1 MKKRINQ
8 MEPWFGE
15 EEREAVNA
23 YLSAGGWLTDFRKTR
38 DFEKAICE
46 YTGVPYCAVVPNGTI
61 ALQIALMALG
71 IGRGDKVIVPD
82 FTMAASPYAVTLAG
96 AEVVLVDV
104 DRETMTINEEKIR
117 PYIKDIKAIMPVSIN
132 GRGYGLDGIC
142 KAYADRVFIVEDACQ
157 SLGSRHEGKHLGSF
171 GHIGVL
177 SFNAFKIISTGQ
189 GGALITHDEKIYERI
204 IKIKDFGRSGG
215 RGSAYE
221 ILGMNAKFTDLQ
233 AVIGMEQMKK
243 ISWRVE
249 KKKQMYCWYRDL
261 LADCRQVRFFKT
273 NLEDCAPWYMD
284 CLVEDRDELIRHL
297 DKNGIEAQ
305 PFYPPI
311 HRLNHYAYLHHQDI
325 DFPDSI
331 YLSARGI
338 WLPSSSFLT
347 YEDIERVCS
356 QVKSFYRPS

>member
-1 MKKRINQ
+1 MKRINQ
-8 MEPWFGE
+8 MEPWFGV

-38 DFEKAICE
+38 EFEKVISA
-46 YTGVPYCAVVPNGTI
+46 YTGVPYCAIVPNGTM

-71 IGRGDKVIVPD
+71 IGPGDKVIVPD

-96 AEVVLVDV
+96 AEVVLVDI
-104 DRETMTINEEKIR
+104 DRQTMLIDAEKIR
-117 PYIKDIKAIMPVSIN
+117 PHLPDIKAIMHVSIN
-132 GRGYGLDGIC
+132 GRAYGLEGIC
-142 KAYADRVFIVEDACQ
+142 EAYNDKVFLVEDACQ
-157 SLGSRHEGKHLGSF
+157 SLGSRYQGKHLGGF

-189 GGALITHDEKIYERI
+189 GGALITHDEKLYERI

-243 ISWRVE
+243 ITWRVE
-249 KKKQMYCWYRDL
+249 KKKEMYRWYRDL
-261 LADCRQVRFFKT
+261 LADCEQVRFIET

-284 CLVEDRDELIRHL
+284 CLVENRDDLIRHL
-297 DKNGIEAQ
+297 DENGIEAQ

-311 HRLNHYAYLHHQDI
+311 HRLNHYASLRCQDR
-325 DFPDSI
+325 DFPNSI
-331 YLSARGI
+331 YVSERGI

-347 YEDIERVCS
+347 YEDIERVCRE
-356 QVKSFYRPS
+356 VKRFFA